1 MELGL
6 KGKRALVCASSRGLG
21 FACAL
26 GLAKEGCHVVVA
38 SRNQARIEEA
48 AERIHNETGAQ
59 VHPVAANVKD
69 ADAGEK
75 LVQTAIDEFGGL
87 EILIHNA
94 GGPPPGG
101 FSDVDEGQWA
111 SAFELSLM
119 SFVRMAR
126 AAAPQMKR
134 AGYGRI
140 LAIASSSIREPI
152 PNLVLSNAM
161 RMGVLGTA
169 KTLSKE
175 LARDNILVNVI
186 APGRIYTERI
196 DELDRVDAEREG
208 TTVESIRKASVA
220 TIPIGRLGQPK
231 ALANLAVFLSSE
243 AASYVTG
250 AAIQV
255 DGGMLG
261 AY

>member
-1 MELGL
+1 
-6 KGKRALVCASSRGLG
+6 
-21 FACAL
+21 
-26 GLAKEGCHVVVA
+26 
-38 SRNQARIEEA
+38 
-48 AERIHNETGAQ
+48 
-59 VHPVAANVKD
+59 VAANVKD

-208 TTVESIRKASVA
+208 TTVEAIRKASVA

-231 ALANLAVFLSSE
+231 ELANLAVFLSSE

>member
-1 MELGL
+1 
-6 KGKRALVCASSRGLG
+6 
-21 FACAL
+21 
-26 GLAKEGCHVVVA
+26 
-38 SRNQARIEEA
+38 
-48 AERIHNETGAQ
+48 
-59 VHPVAANVKD
+59 
-69 ADAGEK
+69 
-75 LVQTAIDEFGGL
+75 
-87 EILIHNA
+87 
-94 GGPPPGG
+94 
-101 FSDVDEGQWA
+101 
-111 SAFELSLM
+111 
-119 SFVRMAR
+119 
-126 AAAPQMKR
+126 MKR

-175 LARDNILVNVI
+175 LARDNVLVNVI

-208 TTVESIRKASVA
+208 TTVEAIRKASVA

-231 ALANLAVFLSSE
+231 ELANLAVFLSSE

-250 AAIQV
+250 AAIPV

>member
-1 MELGL
+1 MELGP

-26 GLAKEGCHVVVA
+26 GLAKEGCHVVIA
-38 SRNQARIEEA
+38 SRDQERIEEA
-48 AERIHNETGAQ
+48 AKRIRHETS
-59 VHPVAANVKD
+59 VRVYPVAANVKD

-75 LVQTAIDEFGGL
+75 LVQAAIEEFGGL
-87 EILIHNA
+87 EIVIHNA

-101 FSDVDEGQWA
+101 FSTVDESQWA
-111 SAFELSLM
+111 LAFELSLM
-119 SFVRMAR
+119 SFVRIAR

-134 AGYGRI
+134 AGYGRL

-169 KTLSKE
+169 KTLAKE

-196 DELDRVDAEREG
+196 DELDRVDAEQEG
-208 TTVESIRKASVA
+208 TTVDDIRKASVA
-220 TIPIGRLGQPK
+220 TIPIGRLGEPK
-231 ALANLAVFLSSE
+231 ELANLAVFLSSE
-243 AASYVTG
+243 AASYITG
-250 AAIQV
+250 TAIPV
-255 DGGMLG
+255 DGGMLS